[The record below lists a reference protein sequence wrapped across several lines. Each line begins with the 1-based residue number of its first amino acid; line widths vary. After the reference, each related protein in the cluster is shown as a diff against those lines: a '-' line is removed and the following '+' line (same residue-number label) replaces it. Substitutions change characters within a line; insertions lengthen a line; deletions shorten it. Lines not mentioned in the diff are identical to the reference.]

1 MGEAEKFRRQRFCDD
16 ALIRQRNQPSPS
28 PTQGRAGM
36 HPKGKTRR
44 KNLAL
49 DRLAKRSETAFCARH
64 DILLVTRCGE
74 CRLVL
79 LTAFCQERSMPLRRA
94 DRLFDILRILRAA
107 KQPVTAASI
116 GDELEVTVRT
126 VYRDIATLQ
135 ARRIPIEGA
144 AGIGYVLHRGFELP
158 PLMFTED
165 EAEAIAVGV
174 RMLART
180 GDPGLQK
187 AAESVLSKVTLVVPD
202 PLREYLS
209 TTPVY
214 VSKSGAP
221 VPALRDLPTTIR
233 HAIRD
238 GRKMR
243 IAYQDEN
250 GRATLR
256 VIQPFA
262 VAYYVGATLVCAWC
276 ELRNDIRHFR
286 TDRVVSAD
294 VLDEGF
300 AIPEPVIAAW
310 LAERQDQ

>member
-1 MGEAEKFRRQRFCDD
+1 
-16 ALIRQRNQPSPS
+16 
-28 PTQGRAGM
+28 
-36 HPKGKTRR
+36 
-44 KNLAL
+44 
-49 DRLAKRSETAFCARH
+49 
-64 DILLVTRCGE
+64 
-74 CRLVL
+74 
-79 LTAFCQERSMPLRRA
+79 MPLRRA

-116 GDELEVTVRT
+116 ADELEVTART

-144 AGIGYVLHRGFELP
+144 AGIGYVLRRGFELP

-187 AAESVLSKVTLVVPD
+187 AAASVLSKVTLVVPD
-202 PLREYLS
+202 PLREALS
-209 TTPVY
+209 APLY

-221 VPALRDLPTTIR
+221 VPAQRDLPTTIR

-262 VAYYVGATLVCAWC
+262 VAYYVEATLVCAWC
-276 ELRNDIRHFR
+276 ELRNDVRHFR

-294 VLDEGF
+294 VLEASF
-300 AIPEPVIAAW
+300 SIPKTVIAKW
-310 LAERQDQ
+310 LAEHQDD

>member
-1 MGEAEKFRRQRFCDD
+1 
-16 ALIRQRNQPSPS
+16 
-28 PTQGRAGM
+28 
-36 HPKGKTRR
+36 
-44 KNLAL
+44 
-49 DRLAKRSETAFCARH
+49 
-64 DILLVTRCGE
+64 
-74 CRLVL
+74 
-79 LTAFCQERSMPLRRA
+79 MPIRRA
-94 DRLFDILRILRAA
+94 DRLFDILRILRSA
-107 KQPVTAASI
+107 KAPVTAASI
-116 GDELEVTVRT
+116 ADELEVTVRT

-144 AGIGYVLHRGFELP
+144 AGVGYVLRRGFDLP

-202 PLREYLS
+202 PLRDYLDAA
-209 TTPVY
+209 PVY

-221 VPALRDLPTTIR
+221 VPAQRDLPTTIR

-243 IAYQDEN
+243 IMYRDEE
-250 GRATLR
+250 GRETLR

-262 VAYYVGATLVCAWC
+262 VAYYVEATLVCAWC

-286 TDRVVSAD
+286 TDRVGRAE

-300 AIPEPVIAAW
+300 AIPEPVIAEW
-310 LAERQDQ
+310 LAEREDR

>member
-1 MGEAEKFRRQRFCDD
+1 
-16 ALIRQRNQPSPS
+16 L
-28 PTQGRAGM
+28 
-36 HPKGKTRR
+36 
-44 KNLAL
+44 
-49 DRLAKRSETAFCARH
+49 
-64 DILLVTRCGE
+64 
-74 CRLVL
+74 
-79 LTAFCQERSMPLRRA
+79 PLRRA
-94 DRLFDILRILRAA
+94 DRLFDILRILRGAR
-107 KQPVTAASI
+107 QPVTAASI
-116 GDELEVTVRT
+116 ADELEVTPRT

-174 RMLART
+174 RLLART

-209 TTPVY
+209 TAPVY

-221 VPALRDLPTTIR
+221 VPAQRDLPTTIR

-238 GRKMR
+238 SRKIRMAYRDEQGRET
-243 IAYQDEN
+243 Q
-250 GRATLR
+250 R

-262 VAYYVGATLVCAWC
+262 VAYYVEATLVCAWC
-276 ELRNDIRHFR
+276 ELRGDIRHFR
-286 TDRVVSAD
+286 TDRVVSAE

-300 AIPEPVIAAW
+300 AIPEPIIAGW

>member
-1 MGEAEKFRRQRFCDD
+1 
-16 ALIRQRNQPSPS
+16 
-28 PTQGRAGM
+28 
-36 HPKGKTRR
+36 
-44 KNLAL
+44 
-49 DRLAKRSETAFCARH
+49 
-64 DILLVTRCGE
+64 
-74 CRLVL
+74 
-79 LTAFCQERSMPLRRA
+79 MPMRRA

-107 KQPVTAASI
+107 AQPVTAAMI
-116 GDELEVTVRT
+116 ADELEVTVRT
-126 VYRDIATLQ
+126 VYRDVATLQ

-144 AGIGYVLHRGFELP
+144 AGIGYVLRRGFDLP

-202 PLREYLS
+202 PLREYLNA
-209 TTPVY
+209 TPVY

-221 VPALRDLPTTIR
+221 VPTRRDLPTTIR

-238 GRKMR
+238 NRKMR
-243 IAYQDEN
+243 IAYRDEN
-250 GRATLR
+250 GRQTLR
-256 VIQPFA
+256 VVQPFA
-262 VAYYVGATLVCAWC
+262 VAYYVEATLICAWC

-294 VLDEGF
+294 VLDESF
-300 AIPEPVIAAW
+300 ALPEPVIAAW